1 MSPFWLLFAL
11 AAFTFV
17 VGQLLAPTP
26 KSGLRP
32 NLGDIK
38 PPSADKGKPI
48 PVIFGTVKI
57 APNVVWYGNVRAIPI
72 TERVRKNL
80 FSKTKITVGYEYGAD
95 MHFVLC
101 HGPIDELVDVVF
113 GDDKSLNKLGS
124 ATTTSYPHRFALR
137 PVTQTFGATPA
148 LPENPPAGN
157 DPLLLDINAP
167 DLLGGEKHGGG
178 VVGKLY
184 LWFGKETQV
193 RLTALTS
200 IYSGVISRY
209 KGIVHGLFL
218 NGTFGES
225 PYIPA
230 AYFVMRRCP
239 NSLSQPA
246 TVNINGDANA
256 AHVIYEIL
264 TNYKWG
270 LGKGAGE
277 MDLVSFQTA
286 ATTLHAEGLGVS
298 GKIEGAQSGEQI
310 IGELLRHVDGVIF
323 THPTTGKITMKL
335 ARADYVVG
343 TLPVFDT
350 SNSVKESYGRSSWA
364 DTYNEVK
371 VSYVARGAAIPYAF
385 KEDVQQ
391 AQNLA
396 SVQAMGRVTSMP
408 VDYPWVSNGD
418 TALKQAF
425 RELRIGSVPLAKA
438 HIRVN
443 RNAFNLLI
451 GGVFVWNWAPLGISG
466 LVLRITAIDYGNLDE
481 GEMSLDCIEDVFA
494 AGTAAFTA
502 PPNTDWVPP
511 SIIPVTPLHGYAM
524 FAPYWFTTPDLV
536 SAIQVM
542 FGRLSKATYGI
553 DIYTSVVLGGQQTL
567 YKEDQPF
574 CPVGALVSDTRAD
587 TPYVTSLVV
596 QNLFDLETLAGTDAA
611 GVARG
616 DLLAVIDGSF
626 GDEIIS
632 WETIVDN
639 GDGTFT
645 LGNVRRGVLD
655 TVPKHYLAG
664 NKIYFF
670 EPGGFA
676 VAGDEFAASDVPYP
690 GGPIVFEPRAK
701 ALGGMSAIGVA
712 AGGDTGSIYL
722 DPTRPDRSYAPG
734 DPKVAGVAANN
745 VASPYSVHGDL
756 VVSWGYRDR
765 LVQTDVDRE
774 IRTFDDPDLAVEPGV
789 THTVEVWA
797 QNPAVLAA
805 PAPEGFYGAGVL
817 LRTVT
822 GIAGNSYTY
831 TDAFHAADL
840 LAVLGAPGVD
850 AGYGRPLLFLVRSVR
865 GGIDSIQKLGIPGVT
880 GVASSTFGNEGVS
893 KNNGWGNGWST
904 NWGGGV

>member
-80 FSKTKITVGYEYGAD
+80 WSTTKITVGYEYGAD

-101 HGPIDELVDVVF
+101 HGPIDELIDIVYS
-113 GDDKSLNKLGS
+113 DDKSLAKLGS
-124 ATTTSYPHRFALR
+124 TTTTSYPTRFALR

-148 LPENPPAGN
+148 LPENPPAGD

-178 VVGKLY
+178 VIGKTY
-184 LWFGKETQV
+184 IWFGKETQN
-193 RLTALTS
+193 RLAALTAV
-200 IYSGVISRY
+200 YGGVISRY
-209 KGIVHGLFL
+209 KGLVHGFFKDT
-218 NGTFGES
+218 TFGES
-225 PYIPA
+225 AYIPP
-230 AYFVMRRCP
+230 AYFVLRRCP

-277 MDLVSFQTA
+277 MDLASFQAA
-286 ATTLHAEGLGVS
+286 ATTLHTEGLGVS
-298 GKIEGAQSGEQI
+298 GKIEASQSGEQI

-335 ARADYVVG
+335 ARADYVVAN
-343 TLPVFDT
+343 LPVFDT
-350 SNSVKESYGRSSWA
+350 TNSVKEQYGRSSWA

-371 VSYVARGAAIPYAF
+371 VAYVYRGTVAPHPF
-385 KEDVQQ
+385 KEDIQQ

-396 SVQAMGRVTSMP
+396 SVQAMGRVTSHQI
-408 VDYPWVSNGD
+408 DYPWISNGD
-418 TALKQAF
+418 AALKQAF

-438 HIRVN
+438 RIRVN
-443 RNAFNLLI
+443 RNAYNLTI
-451 GGVFVWNWAPLGISG
+451 GGVFVWNWTPLGISG

-481 GEMSLDCIEDVFA
+481 GEMTLECIEDVFA
-494 AGTAAFTA
+494 AGSAAFAA
-502 PPNTDWVPP
+502 PPDSDWVPP
-511 SIIPVTPLHGYAM
+511 SIIAETPLYGYAM
-524 FAPYWFTTPDLV
+524 FAPYWFTTPSLT
-536 SAIQVM
+536 SLIQVM
-542 FGRLSKATYGI
+542 FGRLSKATYAM
-553 DIYTSVVLGGQQTL
+553 DIYTSVVFGGQQTL
-567 YKEDQPF
+567 AMEDQPF
-574 CPVGALVSDTRAD
+574 CPVGALVADTRAD
-587 TPYVTSLVV
+587 TAYSTSLLLT
-596 QNLFDLETLAGTDAA
+596 NIFDLETLAGTDAA

-632 WETIVDN
+632 WETITDN

-645 LGNVRRGVLD
+645 LGGVRRGALD

-664 NKIYFF
+664 NKVYFF
-670 EPGGFA
+670 EPGGYA
-676 VAGDEFAASDVPYP
+676 VAGTEYTDSPSPWP
-690 GGPIVFEPRAK
+690 GGSIVFEPRAK
-701 ALGGMSAIGVA
+701 ALGSMSVIGLP
-712 AGGDTGSIYL
+712 AGGDTSTTPN
-722 DPTRPDRSYAPG
+722 PTRPELPFAPG
-734 DPKVAGVAANN
+734 DPKVAGVSAISGAA
-745 VASPYSVHGDL
+745 PYSIHGD
-756 VVSWGYRDR
+756 VVVAWDHRDR
-765 LVQTDVDRE
+765 IEITDTNRS
-774 IRTFDDPDLAVEPGV
+774 IPLFDAGTAAAEPG
-789 THTVEVWA
+789 TTYTVEVYGL
-797 QNPAVLAA
+797 NPV
-805 PAPEGFYGAGVL
+805 PPGGVAPEGFFTGAVL

-831 TDAFHAADL
+831 TDAFHSADL
-840 LAVLGAPGVD
+840 TAALGAGGVA
-850 AGYGRPLLFLVRSVR
+850 AGYGRPLLFLVRAVK
-865 GGIDSIQKLGIPGVT
+865 GGADSYQKLGIPGVT
-880 GVASSTFGNEGVS
+880 GVLSATFGNEGIS